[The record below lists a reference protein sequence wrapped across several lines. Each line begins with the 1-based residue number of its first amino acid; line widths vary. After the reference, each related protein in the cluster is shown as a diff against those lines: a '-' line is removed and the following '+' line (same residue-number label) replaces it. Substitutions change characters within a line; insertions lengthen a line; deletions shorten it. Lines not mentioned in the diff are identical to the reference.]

1 MSETI
6 TISKDEYYQ
15 LKCRE
20 AELTLLECG
29 GVDNW
34 QGYGDSL
41 NNYYGDMEYSLE
53 EIRNQL
59 FCEIFGAKACHA
71 Q

>member
-6 TISKDEYYQ
+6 TLTKDEYYN
-15 LKCRE
+15 LKVAR
-20 AELTLLECG
+20 AELLLLEEG

-34 QGYGDSL
+34 QGYSDSL

-53 EIRNQL
+53 EIKHQL
-59 FCEIFGAKACHA
+59 FCEIFGAEACHA